1 LNQVGFVLKWFAFPC
16 IVPEPVMNR
25 FKLFSPLLTA
35 IPILL
40 LSACGGP
47 DDPPAPPPPAVGV
60 QEVSLEPVTAEHEFV
75 ARTRAQEDSEIRA
88 RVTGTI
94 IERNF
99 DEGQV
104 VEKDALLFRIDPR
117 PYEAALSAAQAN
129 LARAVTA
136 LDVAQR
142 NLNRGEELA
151 PQGHISES
159 EMDKLRGDRD
169 SGIAAQSAAEAAVE
183 KAEINLDFTQIRA
196 PFTGTAGRSKLSIGD
211 LVDTSSGPLVTLVQ
225 RDPMLADFD
234 INERTLAQSIKNA
247 QDRATQGL
255 ERLRYVVRMKLVTGD
270 IYRHEGE
277 IDYAS
282 NRVNPSTGTVTVT
295 ARFPNPDGTLIPGQ
309 FVRVVMQR
317 GEAEMQM
324 LIPQSSVLEDMQGRY
339 VFIVDHGNSV
349 VRKNITLGQRTGI
362 NWVVEEGLSE
372 GDRVIV
378 EGIQKVRP
386 GMPVDPSPASVQP
399 HTD

>member
-1 LNQVGFVLKWFAFPC
+1 
-16 IVPEPVMNR
+16 MSR
-25 FKLFSPLLTA
+25 FKLFSRLLTA
-35 IPILL
+35 TPILF

-47 DDPPAPPPPAVGV
+47 ADPPAPPPPAVGV

-99 DEGQV
+99 NEGQV

-117 PYEAALSAAQAN
+117 PYEASLSAARAD

-159 EMDKLRGDRD
+159 EMDKLRGERD

-183 KAEINLDFTQIRA
+183 QAEINLDFTEIRA
-196 PFTGTAGRSKLSIGD
+196 PFTGTAGRSQLSIGD
-211 LVDTSSGPLVTLVQ
+211 LVDPNSGPLVTLVQ

-247 QDRATQGL
+247 QDRAAQGL
-255 ERLRYVVRMKLVTGD
+255 ERMRYVVRMKLVTGD
-270 IYRHEGE
+270 IYRHDGE

-339 VFIVDHGNSV
+339 VFIVDDGNSV

-399 HTD
+399 HTG